1 MELALG
7 GQKMGGKL
15 DALFRPKSVAIVG
28 ASRTPGKVGH
38 ILTRNMIDS
47 GYTGD
52 IIPVNP
58 NAEEILGLKAYP
70 SVLDVPTEI
79 DLAAI
84 SIPAPL
90 VLQVAEECGQKG
102 VKALVVV
109 AAGFK
114 ETGHEGAMLESQLVE
129 VGEKYGMRIQGPN
142 CLGIINTSIPLNL
155 SFAAAMPKKGKIGF
169 ISQSGAL
176 GTAVLDWVI
185 QEDIGFHSFVS
196 LGNKADLDEV
206 DFIEAMGEDEDV
218 GVILLYL
225 ESIEKGRMFLEA
237 SSEVVKRKP
246 VVVLKGGTSSAGARA
261 AGSHTGA
268 LVGSFVAY
276 KTAFEK
282 TGVIMAESV
291 EELFNFAI
299 AFTEQPLPKGEGLA
313 IVTNAGGPGILA
325 TDLSEK
331 LGLRLTSLQSDVRNK
346 LMEKL
351 PPAASTGNPIDVLGD
366 AMADRYRFV
375 VEEVLRD
382 DRVNAVVVL
391 LTPQAMTESLETAEA
406 IVEMQKRIGG
416 KPIIAVFMGGESVQK
431 AADYLR
437 DSGVPCYDF
446 PEKGIRTLS
455 AMYEYARFMK
465 EPEHSPVRFK
475 DVDPRRVEEVLN
487 EARRDDRV
495 VLLPNEAAEVVEAY
509 GIRSTNNRL
518 ANSAEEAVKFADELG
533 YPVVLKIVSPDILH
547 KTDIGGVVLN
557 LRSAEEVRS
566 AFSGILTGVSRYMP
580 AARIYGVMVY
590 HMVPRG
596 REIIIGMSQDVQF
609 GPLVMF
615 GLGGIYVNFLK
626 DVSFRLAPLSEYEAQ
641 RMMEETRAYILL
653 KGIRGESPSDV
664 DALKNVLLRVGQL
677 VWDFPEIVEMDINPV
692 IVYEWGEG
700 CIALDVKI
708 TLKKD

>member
-1 MELALG
+1 MR
-7 GQKMGGKL
+7 L
-15 DALFRPKSVAIVG
+15 DALFNPRSVAIIG

-38 ILTRNMIDS
+38 VFTRNVLES
-47 GYTGD
+47 GYPGD
-52 IIPVNP
+52 IIPINP

-70 SVLDVPTEI
+70 SVLDVPGEI
-79 DLAAI
+79 DLAVV
-84 SIPAPL
+84 SIPADY
-90 VLQVAEECGQKG
+90 VLKVADECGRKG
-102 VKALVVV
+102 VKALVVIT
-109 AAGFK
+109 AGFK
-114 ETGHEGAMLESQLVE
+114 ETGHEGAALERQLAE

-142 CLGIINTSIPLNL
+142 CLGLINTSIPLNL
-155 SFAAAMPKKGKIGF
+155 SFAAAMPRKGRIGF

-185 QEDIGFHSFVS
+185 QEGIGFHSFVS

-206 DFIEAMGEDEDV
+206 DFIEAMGEDDGV

-225 ESIEKGRMFLEA
+225 ESIEEGRRFLEA
-237 SSEVVKRKP
+237 SAEVVKRKP
-246 VVVLKGGTSSAGARA
+246 IIVLKGGTSTAGARA

-282 TGVIMAESV
+282 AGIVMAESV
-291 EELFNFAI
+291 EELFNYAI

-325 TDLSEK
+325 TDLSER
-331 LGLRLTSLQSDVRNK
+331 LGIRLASLSSEIRGR

-351 PPAASTGNPIDVLGD
+351 PPAAATGNPVDVLGD
-366 AMADRYRFV
+366 AMADRYRYA
-375 VEEVLRD
+375 VEEVLKD
-382 DRVNAVVVL
+382 DRVNTVVVI
-391 LTPQAMTESLETAEA
+391 LTPQAMTESLETAKG
-406 IVEMQKRIGG
+406 IVDIHGRVVG
-416 KPIIAVFMGGESVQK
+416 KPIITVFMGGEMVRQAS
-431 AADYLR
+431 DYLR
-437 DSGVPCYDF
+437 DNGIPCYDF
-446 PEKGIRTLS
+446 PEKAVKTVS

-465 EPEHSPVRFK
+465 QPEYPPVRFK
-475 DVDPRRVEEVLN
+475 DVNPKKVREILDASRKDGRVALLSN
-487 EARRDDRV
+487 ES
-495 VLLPNEAAEVVEAY
+495 AEVVEAY

-518 ANSAEEAVKFADELG
+518 ARSAEEAVKYAGELG

-547 KTDIGGVVLN
+547 KTDIGGVAMN
-557 LRSAEEVRS
+557 LRSEDEVRS
-566 AFSGILTGVSRYMP
+566 SYQGVLTSVGRFMP
-580 AARIYGVMVY
+580 EARIYGVMVY

-596 REIIIGMSQDVQF
+596 RETIIGMSQDVQF

-626 DVSFRLAPLSEYEAQ
+626 DVSFRLAPLSDHEAQ
-641 RMMEETRAYILL
+641 GMMEETRAYTLL
-653 KGIRGESPSDV
+653 KGIRGEPPSDIES
-664 DALKNVLLRVGQL
+664 LKNTILRVGQL

-708 TLKKD
+708 TLTKD